1 MSQKF
6 KSSLYFAGLVFA
18 LLAYYQVDTND
29 TIQNNEMVTNTVK
42 QVSPTVDQASS
53 ETALN

>member
-42 QVSPTVDQASS
+42 QVSPTVDQTST